1 MDRLKRQIHL
11 SAPVVRFLKVF
22 FPRFLD
28 HDLQFL
34 CYLSVNCFLD
44 LLFSHFLRRHCTP
57 SFWPLGVTLLVKNK
71 DFIPDKL
78 YYSTKEIGTNDMF
91 LEWVLLVTI
100 GCY

>member
-11 SAPVVRFLKVF
+11 SAPVIRFLKVPPP
-22 FPRFLD
+22 PRFLD
-28 HDLQFL
+28 QDL
-34 CYLSVNCFLD
+34 LD
-44 LLFSHFLRRHCTP
+44 LLFCHFLRRHCTP

-71 DFIPDKL
+71 DFFPDKL
-78 YYSTKEIGTNDMF
+78 YYSTKEIGTNYMF